1 MAISTT
7 DLNTL
12 STIPQANTLPA
23 AADNTDVTTGT
34 GTTTGANGAGQTK
47 LTPEIVKQQFNASI
61 LQASLEVSIS
71 SQNDPLALVYK
82 SAIENINQILKPQL
96 GDNAIQNAA
105 SQDNSPEATAGRIL
119 SFIKSTFQM
128 FSLNSSTQSSGD
140 TNSSDG
146 ADGTGGTD
154 GTNSADGTDGSS
166 GTGTDQNAAFDNF
179 MSLIQKGVDQGFSE
193 ARGILSGLNVLNG
206 DIASNIDKTYE
217 ILKKGIAD
225 FIASIKNPGSGDGS
239 TPVTGNGGSSTST
252 STSVSI
258 SVSVTSI
265 QTEVTNY

>member
-12 STIPQANTLPA
+12 STIPQTNTLPA
-23 AADNTDVTTGT
+23 NTDGADATTGT
-34 GTTTGANGAGQTK
+34 GTTTSANGAGQTK

-128 FSLNSSTQSSGD
+128 FSLSTQSSRSTD
-140 TNSSDG
+140 N
-146 ADGTGGTD
+146 ADGTNGGTD
-154 GTNSADGTDGSS
+154 
-166 GTGTDQNAAFDNF
+166 TDQNAAFDNF

-225 FIASIKNPGSGDGS
+225 FIASIKNPTSDDGS
-239 TPVTGNGGSSTST
+239 TPATGDGSSSSSS

-258 SVSVTSI
+258 SISVTSI

>member
-7 DLNTL
+7 DINTL
-12 STIPQANTLPA
+12 RTIPQTTNLPA
-23 AADNTDVTTGT
+23 NAATDASDTATGT
-34 GTTTGANGAGQTK
+34 GATAGADGATQTK
-47 LTPEIVKQQFNASI
+47 LTPEIAKQQLNASI

-82 SAIENINQILKPQL
+82 SAIENLNDILKPQL
-96 GDNAIQNAA
+96 GENAIQNAA

-128 FSLNSSTQSSGD
+128 FSLN
-140 TNSSDG
+140 NSK
-146 ADGTGGTD
+146 
-154 GTNSADGTDGSS
+154 SADGTDATNSPDT
-166 GTGTDQNAAFDNF
+166 GTGTDTNAAFDNF

-225 FIASIKNPGSGDGS
+225 FVASIKNPTSDDGS
-239 TPVTGNGGSSTST
+239 TPATGDGSSSST
-252 STSVSI
+252 TTTVSV
-258 SVSVTSI
+258 SVSVTASR
-265 QTEVTNY
+265 TEVINY

>member
-7 DLNTL
+7 DINTL
-12 STIPQANTLPA
+12 SAIPQTTNLSANTT
-23 AADNTDVTTGT
+23 TDATDTTTGT
-34 GTTTGANGAGQTK
+34 GATTGADGATQTK
-47 LTPEIVKQQFNASI
+47 LTPEIAKQQLNASI

-82 SAIENINQILKPQL
+82 SAIENLNDILKPQL
-96 GDNAIQNAA
+96 GENAIQNAA

-128 FSLNSSTQSSGD
+128 FSLNNPKNADGAD
-140 TNSSDG
+140 ATNSSD
-146 ADGTGGTD
+146 TNTD
-154 GTNSADGTDGSS
+154 K
-166 GTGTDQNAAFDNF
+166 NAAFDNF

-225 FIASIKNPGSGDGS
+225 FVASIKNPTTDDGS
-239 TPVTGNGGSSTST
+239 TPATGDGSSST
-252 STSVSI
+252 TTTVSV
-258 SVSVTSI
+258 SVSVTASR
-265 QTEVTNY
+265 TEVINY

>member
-12 STIPQANTLPA
+12 STIPQTNTLPA
-23 AADNTDVTTGT
+23 NTDNTDVTTGT
-34 GTTTGANGAGQTK
+34 GTTASANGAGQTK

-119 SFIKSTFQM
+119 SFIKSAFQM
-128 FSLNSSTQSSGD
+128 FSLSNSTQGTGD
-140 TNSSDG
+140 TNNSDG
-146 ADGTGGTD
+146 ADGT
-154 GTNSADGTDGSS
+154 NGSN
-166 GTGTDQNAAFDNF
+166 GADQNAAFDNF

-225 FIASIKNPGSGDGS
+225 FIDSIKNPKGDDGS
-239 TPVTGNGGSSTST
+239 TPATGDGSSYSST
-252 STSVSI
+252 YTSVSI

-265 QTEVTNY
+265 QTEVTNT

>member
-12 STIPQANTLPA
+12 STIPQTNTLPA
-23 AADNTDVTTGT
+23 NTDNTDATTGT
-34 GTTTGANGAGQTK
+34 GTTTSANGAGQTK

-119 SFIKSTFQM
+119 SFIKSAFQM
-128 FSLNSSTQSSGD
+128 FSLGSSTQSQG
-140 TNSSDG
+140 G
-146 ADGTGGTD
+146 ANNTD
-154 GTNSADGTDGSS
+154 GTNSTDGTDSADGTNGNA
-166 GTGTDQNAAFDNF
+166 GTDQNAAFDNF

-225 FIASIKNPGSGDGS
+225 FIASIKNPTSDDGS
-239 TPVTGNGGSSTST
+239 TPATGDGSSSSSS

-258 SVSVTSI
+258 SISVTSI

>member
-12 STIPQANTLPA
+12 STIPQTNTLPA
-23 AADNTDVTTGT
+23 STDNTDATT
-34 GTTTGANGAGQTK
+34 GTTTSANGAGQTK

-61 LQASLEVSIS
+61 LQASLAVSIS

-119 SFIKSTFQM
+119 SFIKSAFQM
-128 FSLNSSTQSSGD
+128 FSLGSSAQSPG
-140 TNSSDG
+140 G
-146 ADGTGGTD
+146 A
-154 GTNSADGTDGSS
+154 NNTDGSS
-166 GTGTDQNAAFDNF
+166 TDGTDQNAAFDNF

-206 DIASNIDKTYE
+206 DIASNIDKTYD

-225 FIASIKNPGSGDGS
+225 FIASIKNPTSDDGS
-239 TPVTGNGGSSTST
+239 TPTTGDGSSSSSS

-258 SVSVTSI
+258 SISVTSI

>member
-7 DLNTL
+7 DINTL
-12 STIPQANTLPA
+12 STIPQTTNLPANTDA
-23 AADNTDVTTGT
+23 AESTTGT
-34 GTTTGANGAGQTK
+34 GTTTGADGATQTK
-47 LTPEIVKQQFNASI
+47 LTPEIAKQQLNASI

-82 SAIENINQILKPQL
+82 SAIENLNDILKPQL
-96 GDNAIQNAA
+96 GENAIQNAA

-128 FSLNSSTQSSGD
+128 FSLN
-140 TNSSDG
+140 NSK
-146 ADGTGGTD
+146 
-154 GTNSADGTDGSS
+154 SADGTDATDGSD
-166 GTGTDQNAAFDNF
+166 TGTDNNAAFDNF

-225 FIASIKNPGSGDGS
+225 FVASIKNPTTDDGS
-239 TPVTGNGGSSTST
+239 TPATGDGSSST
-252 STSVSI
+252 TTTVSVSVSI
-258 SVSVTSI
+258 TASR
-265 QTEVTNY
+265 TEVINY

>member
-12 STIPQANTLPA
+12 STIPQTNTLPA
-23 AADNTDVTTGT
+23 NTDNTDAATGT
-34 GTTTGANGAGQTK
+34 GTTTSANGAGQTK

-119 SFIKSTFQM
+119 SFIKSAFQM
-128 FSLNSSTQSSGD
+128 FSLGSSTQSSG
-140 TNSSDG
+140 G
-146 ADGTGGTD
+146 ANNTD
-154 GTNSADGTDGSS
+154 GTDSADGTNGNA
-166 GTGTDQNAAFDNF
+166 GTDQNAAFDNF

-225 FIASIKNPGSGDGS
+225 FIASIKNPTSDDGS
-239 TPVTGNGGSSTST
+239 TPATGDGSSSSSS

-258 SVSVTSI
+258 SISVTSI

>member
-12 STIPQANTLPA
+12 STIPQTNTLPA
-23 AADNTDVTTGT
+23 NTDNTDATTGT
-34 GTTTGANGAGQTK
+34 GTTTSANGAGQTK

-119 SFIKSTFQM
+119 SFIKSAFQM
-128 FSLNSSTQSSGD
+128 FSLGSSTQSPGG
-140 TNSSDG
+140 TNN
-146 ADGTGGTD
+146 TD
-154 GTNSADGTDGSS
+154 GTDSTD
-166 GTGTDQNAAFDNF
+166 GTDQNAAFDNF

-225 FIASIKNPGSGDGS
+225 FIASIKNPTSDDGS
-239 TPVTGNGGSSTST
+239 TPATGDGSSSSSS

-258 SVSVTSI
+258 SISVTSI

>member
-7 DLNTL
+7 DINTL
-12 STIPQANTLPA
+12 STTPKTNNLPANTA
-23 AADNTDVTTGT
+23 TDASDTATGT
-34 GTTTGANGAGQTK
+34 GATTGADGATQTK
-47 LTPEIVKQQFNASI
+47 LTPEIAKQQLNASI

-82 SAIENINQILKPQL
+82 SAIENLNDILKPQL
-96 GDNAIQNAA
+96 GENAIQNAA

-128 FSLNSSTQSSGD
+128 FSLN
-140 TNSSDG
+140 NSK
-146 ADGTGGTD
+146 
-154 GTNSADGTDGSS
+154 SADGTDATNSPD
-166 GTGTDQNAAFDNF
+166 TGTDNNAAFDNF

-225 FIASIKNPGSGDGS
+225 FVASIKNPTTDDGS
-239 TPVTGNGGSSTST
+239 TPATGDGSSST
-252 STSVSI
+252 TTTVSV
-258 SVSVTSI
+258 SVSVTASR
-265 QTEVTNY
+265 TEIINY